1 MKKKLFKVGIPI
13 AILTLG
19 GIAAAS
25 LTRLSPTAERS
36 APPLKRTSV
45 EVTTTAAQTLQ
56 AKVSASGLVTP
67 ARQISV
73 LPEVTGRI
81 LQQSPQLVPGGRF
94 RQGEVIARINSQ
106 DYRLA
111 LTQEQSRVQQ
121 RQVELEQE
129 RGRREIAA
137 REWQLLGGGDKDTD
151 SSLALREPQLAAAKV
166 GLEAAQS
173 GLERARVNLARTVIR
188 APFNAMVLS
197 EQVDVGQVVGPG
209 TPIATL
215 IGTDELWVRVSV
227 PVEKLEVIEIPGVTS
242 KRGSSVEVVQ
252 ALRTGNNIVRRGA
265 VLRLEGEL
273 DPQTRTAQLLIEIDA
288 ESEQPGSGLPL
299 LPGAN
304 VEVVIEGRSIE
315 QAITI
320 PRVALRDG
328 TRVWLVDDDGEL
340 AERAVTVGWR
350 ERDSVVVTAGLEPG
364 ERVVT
369 SPIATPI
376 VGMLVEPMNVGTR
389 EVRDEE
395 R

>member
-1 MKKKLFKVGIPI
+1 
-13 AILTLG
+13 
-19 GIAAAS
+19 
-25 LTRLSPTAERS
+25 
-36 APPLKRTSV
+36 
-45 EVTTTAAQTLQ
+45 
-56 AKVSASGLVTP
+56 
-67 ARQISV
+67 
-73 LPEVTGRI
+73 
-81 LQQSPQLVPGGRF
+81 
-94 RQGEVIARINSQ
+94 
-106 DYRLA
+106 
-111 LTQEQSRVQQ
+111 
-121 RQVELEQE
+121 
-129 RGRREIAA
+129 
-137 REWQLLGGGDKDTD
+137 
-151 SSLALREPQLAAAKV
+151 
-166 GLEAAQS
+166 
-173 GLERARVNLARTVIR
+173 
-188 APFNAMVLS
+188 
-197 EQVDVGQVVGPG
+197 
-209 TPIATL
+209 
-215 IGTDELWVRVSV
+215 
-227 PVEKLEVIEIPGVTS
+227 
-242 KRGSSVEVVQ
+242 
-252 ALRTGNNIVRRGA
+252 